1 MKNSIILLTVLILL
15 IVGACQTKHTKEN
28 NSKIVGIW
36 QDKNVKNNS
45 IEFTENNE
53 YFIRKD
59 NKRLEIKSSSDSIS
73 QIHFFYKFSEEKNLK
88 IFSDP
93 NDTTKCNIVFL
104 DSNNIK
110 FSILRADTILYEAE
124 FYRIMK

>member
-1 MKNSIILLTVLILL
+1 MKNSIILFTVLILL
-15 IVGACQTKHTKEN
+15 FVAACQKKQTKEN

-36 QDKNVKNNS
+36 QDKKAKNNS

-59 NKRLEIKSSSDSIS
+59 NKRLEIKSTTDSIS
-73 QIHFFYKFSEEKNLK
+73 QQHFFYKFSEEKNLK
-88 IFSDP
+88 IFSNS

-110 FSILRADTILYEAE
+110 ISLIRADTILVETE
-124 FYRIMK
+124 FYRIIK